1 MTERRKDEK
10 EQGDKK
16 EPAGLLANGL
26 SVHPPVYLPD
36 CDILAD
42 EESDQTYGFI
52 SKQPLDQTRPVQVLH
67 SSDLCAGFSA
77 PTEKLSLRSASLE
90 HNARERGRGRTC
102 NKYHAILLI
111 KRVKERCNRMI
122 VKFGSW

>member
-52 SKQPLDQTRPVQVLH
+52 SKQPLDQTRPGQVLH

-90 HNARERGRGRTC
+90 RGGGGGYYNLQQIPRHSVDQESKREMWPIR
-102 NKYHAILLI
+102 
-111 KRVKERCNRMI
+111 
-122 VKFGSW
+122 